1 MYHKGG
7 AGTNKLEEIKE
18 MLAQSNGI
26 ITASQVTEADIPR
39 YYLKKLVDLKL
50 LTMVD
55 RGIYIK
61 PEMLE
66 DEMYILQYKYG
77 RGIFSY
83 ETALFIHGLT
93 DRTPMKFTMTFPYGY
108 HVNSLKKENV
118 KIKKTIKELYE
129 FGLIDGVS
137 PYGNPI
143 RLYDVERT
151 LCDIVKGNN
160 TCDIQ
165 LVNQAMKQY
174 ARMPGKNVTKL
185 FDYAEK
191 IRVKPKVLNY
201 MEILL

>member
-1 MYHKGG
+1 MD
-7 AGTNKLEEIKE
+7 NIEVVKE
-18 MLAQSNGI
+18 MLAQRNGI
-26 ITASQVTEADIPR
+26 ITASQVTEAGIPR
-39 YYLKKLVDLKL
+39 HYLKKLVDLNL
-50 LTMVD
+50 LARVD

-61 PEMLE
+61 PEILE

-77 RGIFSY
+77 KGIFSH
-83 ETALFIHGLT
+83 ETALYIHGLT

-108 HVNSLKKENV
+108 HVHSLKNENV
-118 KIKKTIKELYE
+118 KIKKTVKELYE
-129 FGLIDGVS
+129 LGLINGVS
-137 PYGNPI
+137 TYGNPI

-165 LVNQAMKQY
+165 VVNQAMKQY

-201 MEILL
+201 MEVLL

>member
-1 MYHKGG
+1 MDNIE
-7 AGTNKLEEIKE
+7 AIKE
-18 MLAQSNGI
+18 MLVQNNGI

-39 YYLKKLVDLKL
+39 HYLKKLVDSKL
-50 LTMVD
+50 LTRVD

-61 PEMLE
+61 PEILE

-77 RGIFSY
+77 KGIFSH
-83 ETALFIHGLT
+83 ETALYIHGLT

-108 HVNSLKKENV
+108 HVHSLKNENV
-118 KIKKTIKELYE
+118 KIKKTVKELYE
-129 FGLIDGVS
+129 LGLINGVS

-165 LVNQAMKQY
+165 VVNQAMKQY
-174 ARMPGKNVTKL
+174 AWMPGKNVTKL

-201 MEILL
+201 MEVLL

>member
-1 MYHKGG
+1 MDNIE
-7 AGTNKLEEIKE
+7 AIKE
-18 MLAQSNGI
+18 MLAQNNGI

-39 YYLKKLVDLKL
+39 HYLKKLVDSKL
-50 LTMVD
+50 LTRVD

-61 PEMLE
+61 TEILE

-77 RGIFSY
+77 KGIFSH

-108 HVNSLKKENV
+108 HVHSLKNENV
-118 KIKKTIKELYE
+118 KIKKTIKELYGL
-129 FGLIDGVS
+129 GLINGVS
-137 PYGNPI
+137 PYGNTI
-143 RLYDVERT
+143 RLYDMERT

-165 LVNQAMKQY
+165 VVNQAMKQY
-174 ARMPGKNVTKL
+174 ASMPGKNVTKL

-191 IRVKPKVLNY
+191 LRVKPKVLNY
-201 MEILL
+201 MEVLL

>member
-1 MYHKGG
+1 M
-7 AGTNKLEEIKE
+7 NKLEEIKA
-18 MLAQSNGI
+18 MLAQSKGI
-26 ITASQVTEADIPR
+26 ITASQITKANIPR
-39 YYLKKLVDLKL
+39 YYLRKLMDSKL

-77 RGIFSY
+77 RGIFSH

-108 HVNSLKKENV
+108 HVHSLKNENV

-129 FGLIDGVS
+129 VGLVDDTS

-143 RLYDVERT
+143 RLYNVERT

-165 LVNQAMKQY
+165 IVNQAMKRY
-174 ARMPGKNVTKL
+174 ASMPGRNVNKL
-185 FDYAEK
+185 LDYAER

-201 MEILL
+201 MEVLL